1 MHVWS
6 HLTLCELVT
15 IACQTPLSMEFPKQ
29 IYLSWFPCPTPGDLT
44 DPGIEP
50 MPPASPAWAGR
61 FFTSVPLGKPSII
74 MMCHLM
80 FYQRTVLNTSW
91 KNSKLFESVWILIS
105 AFFEIGVHFGKIL
118 YK

>member
-1 MHVWS
+1 
-6 HLTLCELVT
+6 
-15 IACQTPLSMEFPKQ
+15 
-29 IYLSWFPCPTPGDLT
+29 
-44 DPGIEP
+44 
-50 MPPASPAWAGR
+50 
-61 FFTSVPLGKPSII
+61 
-74 MMCHLM
+74 M